1 MLLSKYCK
9 NWPRCFLEN
18 KNIKLLTND
27 AIVQQTS
34 HDNQITKGHLS
45 DSGDLER
52 KIMNIIYI
60 YIITHN

>member
-27 AIVQQTS
+27 ANRTTDVTRQPIS
-34 HDNQITKGHLS
+34 KSHLS
-45 DSGDLER
+45 DSGDLEI
-52 KIMNIIYI
+52 KTMNIIFI
-60 YIITHN
+60 HN